1 MNFNKLLRGTLH
13 ITFQKEGIVM
23 ISVGI
28 DVSKGEST
36 VCIMKPGGEVLKP
49 PFKMLHSIEGILY
62 LVNLI
67 KSYEEETRVVLEDT
81 GHYHLP
87 VVTLLVEK
95 GIFVCTVNALRMK
108 KYCSQSIRRAKTDK
122 IDSVRIA
129 SYGLT
134 YWNELT
140 PVLPPDDIYR
150 ELKLLA
156 RQYYQTISLL
166 IKAKVNLSNL
176 LDQVMPGI
184 QSLMNDSASNHK
196 LTDFVVRY
204 WHYSH
209 ILDMGERRFTSDY
222 CKWAKKQG
230 YRVYERLAKE
240 ILAVAQNGIP
250 VLPNSLST
258 KIAVTEA
265 VRVIHEIESSR
276 DTILAQ
282 MQELSKS
289 LPEYSV
295 VREMPC
301 IGDVLAPR
309 IIAEIGDIRRF
320 HNKHSLIAYAGIDA
334 PPYQSGCFNATE
346 RHISKRGNS
355 YLRKTG
361 FEIMQ
366 CLIQHKPEG
375 DPVYDFI
382 QKKRLEGKSAKEAM
396 IAGLNKF
403 LRIYYGRVSALYNN
417 INDELIFC
425 SQS

>member
-1 MNFNKLLRGTLH
+1 MNVNKRLCGTLR
-13 ITFQKEGIVM
+13 ITFKKEGIVM

-36 VCIMKPGGEVLKP
+36 VCVMKPGGEVLKP

-62 LVNLI
+62 LCNLI
-67 KSYEEETRVVLEDT
+67 KSYDEETRVVLEDT

-108 KYCSQSIRRAKTDK
+108 KFCSQSIRRAKTDK
-122 IDSVRIA
+122 IDSVHIA

-140 PVLPPDDIYR
+140 PVMPPKDVYR

-156 RQYYQTISLL
+156 RQYYQTVSIL

-184 QSLMNDSASNHK
+184 QTLMSDSPSNHK
-196 LTDFVVRY
+196 LTDFVDRY
-204 WHYSH
+204 WHYGH
-209 ILDMGERRFTSDY
+209 ILEMGEKRFTADY
-222 CKWAKKQG
+222 CKWAKKKG
-230 YRVYERLAKE
+230 YRMHERLAKE

-258 KIAVTEA
+258 KLVVREA
-265 VRVIHEIESSR
+265 VRVIHQIECSR

-282 MQELSKS
+282 MQALAKS

-295 VREMPC
+295 VRDMPC

-309 IIAEIGDIRRF
+309 IIAEIGDVNRF
-320 HNKHSLIAYAGIDA
+320 RNKHALIAYAGIDA
-334 PPYQSGCFNATE
+334 PPYQSGSFNATE
-346 RHISKRGNS
+346 RHISKRGNG

-361 FEIMQ
+361 YEIMQ
-366 CLIQHKPEG
+366 SLIKHKPVG

-382 QKKRLEGKSAKEAM
+382 QKKRVEGKCGKEAM

-403 LRIYYGRVSALYNN
+403 LRIYYGRVTELYDS
-417 INDELIFC
+417 ITEELVFC
-425 SQS
+425 SRI